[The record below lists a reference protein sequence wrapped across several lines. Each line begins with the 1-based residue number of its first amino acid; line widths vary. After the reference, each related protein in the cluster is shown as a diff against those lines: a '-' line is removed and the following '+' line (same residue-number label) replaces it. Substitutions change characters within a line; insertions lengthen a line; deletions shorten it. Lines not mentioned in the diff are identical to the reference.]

1 MKKAVN
7 RNQMFLLGGDK
18 AWGTKEGMII
28 ACIIAGIIL
37 IKSIY
42 DYYKKKN

>member
-1 MKKAVN
+1 
-7 RNQMFLLGGDK
+7 MFLLGSGR

-28 ACIIAGIIL
+28 AFIIAAIIL

-42 DYYKKKN
+42 DFYKKRN

>member
-1 MKKAVN
+1 
-7 RNQMFLLGGDK
+7 MFLFGNAKG
-18 AWGTKEGMII
+18 WGTKEGMIT